1 MFINTTQTNTNF
13 KTGNNIYD
21 SRITKRKKVE
31 ESQNNNIVEDNN
43 VNRSDKVDL
52 EKLRNVTTLYSYNM
66 PVLCSFATIEEEVVG
81 YPISLSEDGV
91 TILVNDTKKTLSLD
105 EIQDFKILEF

>member
-66 PVLCSFATIEEEVVG
+66 PVLCSFVTIEEEVVG

-91 TILVNDTKKTLSLD
+91 TILVNDTNKTLNLD

>member
-21 SRITKRKKVE
+21 SRITRRKKAE
-31 ESQNNNIVEDNN
+31 DNQNNNVIEDNSTN
-43 VNRSDKVDL
+43 KSVTVDL

-66 PVLCSFATIEEEVVG
+66 PVLCSFVTSNEEVVG

-91 TILVNDTKKTLSLD
+91 TILVNDTNKTLSLD